1 MWLPQ
6 PIRYITAGG
15 LTTAAYFGVTLVL
28 NGAFGVPIQVAIPIG
43 YLVGLCVHFTLQR
56 YFVFRTHA
64 GFEHALHHQL
74 ARYLLLAFAQYAFT
88 AAATAVL
95 PDVLGV
101 DERIVYVAAALFAT
115 VAVFLTLRAKVFT
128 HAAR

>member
-1 MWLPQ
+1 VSLPQ
-6 PIRYITAGG
+6 PIRYVIAGG
-15 LTTAAYFGVTLVL
+15 LTTATYFGLTLLL
-28 NGAFGVPIQVAIPIG
+28 NRALPIQVAIPIG
-43 YLVGLCVHFTLQR
+43 YVGGLCVHFSLQR
-56 YFVFRTHA
+56 YFVFRSHA
-64 GFEHALHHQL
+64 AFEHALHHQL

-95 PDVLGV
+95 PEALGV
-101 DERIVYVAAALFAT
+101 DERIVYVTAALFAT